1 MKRRLGANALQH
13 RFLRQ
18 VSDSSARAET
28 VRPMEGELKDA
39 SNLPRFNPSIFPP
52 WQHGANNDAI
62 KRGLEFTV
70 PEADNLADF
79 HGDPRDPKLAL
90 YVAGNSFFA
99 MAPLVRTFEREY
111 RQYRGRLYWETIPP
125 GLLVQQIQ
133 EGGTVTC
140 GNMTWTVKADCYFA
154 GLTAVQGLVS
164 QGLLVPPVVPY
175 VTNTLT
181 IMVPKGNP
189 AKVYSLSD
197 LGKPNLRL
205 AMPNPDFEGVVEQIK
220 VSLNKVGGEAVVKAV
235 YETKVNDGSTL
246 LTTIHHRQT
255 PLFLMQ
261 GIVDAGVTWQSEA
274 IFQEQIGHAIEHV
287 DIPTRDNT
295 TGVYAGAKVKRAPH
309 PQAAASW
316 LKFIRSPKAIAIF
329 QRYGFKR
336 YQGSAGAWLA
346 PE

>member
-1 MKRRLGANALQH
+1 MKRVIGANARQQ

-18 VSDSSARAET
+18 ASDPSARSET
-28 VRPMEGELKDA
+28 VRPREGELKDA
-39 SNLPRFNPSIFPP
+39 SNLPRYNPSIFPP
-52 WQHGANNDAI
+52 WQHGANNDAV

-125 GLLVQQIQ
+125 GLLVRQIQ
-133 EGGTVTC
+133 AGGTVTC

-154 GLTAVQGLVS
+154 GLTAVQSLVN

-181 IMVPKGNP
+181 IMVPKGSP

-197 LGKPNLRL
+197 LGKPNVRL

-220 VSLNKVGGEAVVKAV
+220 VSLNKAGGEALVKAV

-274 IFQEQIGHAIEHV
+274 IFQEQIGHPIEHV
-287 DIPTRDNT
+287 DIPPGDNT

-336 YQGSAGAWLA
+336 YQGSSGAWLA
-346 PE
+346 PD